1 MRRPIAGIFP
11 ALTTPFEKGRL
22 SIAGLKFNIERYN
35 RFDLSGYLVLGSTGE
50 SDLMDEK
57 EGLNA
62 IEAVRTTARKG
73 RIIVVGTGM
82 SSTRATIKFTNKAA
96 EAGADF
102 GLVVTPFYYK
112 GQMTAKVLG
121 EYYREVADHARI
133 PILMYNVPK
142 FTGLDLPL
150 DTVLAL
156 AEHPNIAGLKESSG
170 NVAFVSEIIK
180 GVPAEFTVL
189 QGMGS
194 VLVPSL
200 MMGVKG
206 AILAVA
212 VMTPAE
218 AVEIYK
224 LVQAGQYEKA
234 KEIQFKILTV
244 NQRIVTVH
252 GIPGIKYALDLLG
265 YVGGDP
271 RPPLKPVGEE
281 ARTAIRKIL
290 EEANLTA
297 RKKSDL
303 TQSTQR
309 TQS

>member
-1 MRRPIAGIFP
+1 MRKTIAGIFP

-22 SIAGLKFNIERYN
+22 SIPALKSNIERYN

-57 EGLNA
+57 EGMSA

-73 RIIVVGTGM
+73 RIIVAGTGM
-82 SSTRATIKFTNKAA
+82 SSTRSTIKFTNKAA
-96 EAGADF
+96 DAGADF

-121 EYYREVADHARI
+121 EYYREVADHTKV

-150 DTVLAL
+150 DTVLSL
-156 AEHPNIAGLKESSG
+156 AEHPNIAGIKDSSG
-170 NVAFVSEIIK
+170 NLAVLSEIIK
-180 GVPAEFTVL
+180 ACPAGFSIL

-194 VLVPSL
+194 VLFPSL
-200 MMGVKG
+200 AMGAKG
-206 AILAVA
+206 AILALT
-212 VMTPAE
+212 VMAPAE
-218 AVEIYK
+218 TVEIYR
-224 LVQAGQYEKA
+224 LAQERDYAKA
-234 KEIQFKILTV
+234 REIQYRVLTV
-244 NQRIVTVH
+244 NQKIVGIY

-265 YVGGDP
+265 YAGGDP

-281 ARTAIRKIL
+281 VRRAIRKII
-290 EEANLTA
+290 EEA
-297 RKKSDL
+297 DL
-303 TQSTQR
+303 I
-309 TQS
+309 

>member
-1 MRRPIAGIFP
+1 MRKTIAGIFP
-11 ALTTPFEKGRL
+11 ALTTPFKKGRL
-22 SIAGLKFNIERYN
+22 SIPGLTSNIERYN
-35 RFDLSGYLVLGSTGE
+35 RFDLRGYLVLGSTGE

-73 RIIVVGTGM
+73 RLIVVGTGM

-112 GQMTAKVLG
+112 GQMTARVLG
-121 EYYREVADHARI
+121 EYYREVADHTKV

-150 DTVLAL
+150 DTVLSL

-170 NVAFVSEIIK
+170 SVAFVSEILK
-180 GVPAEFTVL
+180 GVPAGFTVL

-194 VLVPSL
+194 VLFPSL

-212 VMTPAE
+212 VMAPGE

-234 KEIQFKILTV
+234 RELQFKILTV

-252 GIPGIKYALDLLG
+252 GIPGIKCALDLLG
-265 YVGGDP
+265 YAGGDP

-281 ARTAIRKIL
+281 AKAAIRKIL
-290 EEANLTA
+290 QEAELM
-297 RKKSDL
+297 
-303 TQSTQR
+303 
-309 TQS
+309 